1 MPSAREGVVFER
13 EGTKVRDTARQ
24 AGRQAGSQAAR
35 QPAAMDTGEHTASND
50 LRVAWER

>member
-24 AGRQAGSQAAR
+24 AGSQAAS